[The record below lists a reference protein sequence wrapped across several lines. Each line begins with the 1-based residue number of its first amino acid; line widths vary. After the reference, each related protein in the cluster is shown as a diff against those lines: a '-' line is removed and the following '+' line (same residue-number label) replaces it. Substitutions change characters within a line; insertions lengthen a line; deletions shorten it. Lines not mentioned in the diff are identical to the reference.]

1 MHTGSKMD
9 RFRATATMAVVVIA
23 GSAASHFSVSTVV
36 SWPCTINPGLGGST
50 SVDCAQGPYLSD
62 PARVS
67 YVTDSENGDMIMTV
81 EF

>member
-1 MHTGSKMD
+1 MYAGSAMG
-9 RFRATATMAVVVIA
+9 RFRATAMAAVVVIA

-36 SWPCTINPGLGGST
+36 SWPCTINPGPGAST
-50 SVDCAQGPYLSD
+50 SVDCAQGPNFDD